1 MLSIRLDN
9 DLKEELE
16 KFSKLTNRP
25 KSFFV
30 KEALREYFNDI
41 RDILEAKERISDPNR
56 ELISLDELKRELD
69 V

>member
-30 KEALREYFNDI
+30 KEALREYFDDI

-56 ELISLDELKRELD
+56 ELLSLDELKRELD